1 MNAGKKMYQVAEP
14 HPSKDG
20 REPKPEL
27 LDSPADKEA
36 VLTELLVKRHK
47 NQSAFARPD
56 ISGQIVGKILALSYR
71 LKVFIAWPHHEAVVF
86 RDLMSITDLQYLR
99 PARGLFHDLR
109 VIIRI
114 GNITLF
120 DDAGRLDC
128 QPNQRFVGV
137 YGRFGIMLAAFETH
151 CHRSD
156 IIKIFKQRSLK
167 LFFDAEEESYG
178 QLGRKSAVTH
188 RVADGRKRHALC
200 RCRMQIK
207 GKDLTACR
215 IEYRHYRSQELHL
228 FAVLGKLRREL
239 RARVVSGN
247 IGIGPVAV
255 QVLVD
260 EPDPFLH
267 CSCVSGK
274 EKNSPVTPIL
284 ERRKFHGDS
293 ASRTNSRGLIAVNTA
308 KNHERR
314 AFGFRPER
322 SDQMLALGDN
332 FRCLGYRV
340 HRSAILLCKYRTA
353 RVMTDSDTLTGTVK
367 GPGQLPQEY
376 TFITRDNSRVR
387 IGEFVYYEAEAE
399 SETRRIV
406 GTVKARKLIR
416 GLPDDFLSEPDIRPS
431 EVAAILGIDP
441 NPEVYEITV
450 ETIGYFS
457 LSLGDFV
464 NPRIPPNPGDA
475 VRLASADT
483 LASVLSPC
491 REGEAGSAH
500 IGSLLTRDAGEVP
513 IVLSVKDVVS
523 THLAILAS
531 TGSGKSYTAGVL
543 VEEMLRPYNRAAVLI
558 VDPHGEYHTTA
569 SIQGDEQF
577 LGADGY
583 RPEVKIFTPER
594 IKVRFSSLTEGDIRY
609 LLPDGTSDK
618 MLHFLRQAFRSL
630 LEKLRAEGRKEYL
643 YNYFDLRDEV
653 QRQQYGKDERD
664 AGDGGNVSSI
674 QGLLWRLDS
683 RFDQADSI
691 FHPHE
696 HIELG
701 DLYRPGR
708 VTILDLS
715 DIEQSLQQV
724 IVGTLLRRVKKARE
738 QTVRGHAKSGENFL
752 DYPVFTLLE
761 EAHRFAPA
769 GSSVVSTNVLKQI
782 LSEGRKFGVGI
793 GLITQRPGKLDQDVL
808 SQCMTQI
815 IMRIVNP
822 IDQQTIA
829 QSVEGTGRAM
839 LAELPALTKG
849 QAIISGV
856 GINTPVMCR
865 IRPRLTAHGGET
877 FDAPAQW
884 LKWHNEGR
892 ENREQDAAPYL
903 KPNSDKKPEKL
914 GKIRI

>member
-1 MNAGKKMYQVAEP
+1 M
-14 HPSKDG
+14 
-20 REPKPEL
+20 
-27 LDSPADKEA
+27 A
-36 VLTELLVKRHK
+36 V
-47 NQSAFARPD
+47 
-56 ISGQIVGKILALSYR
+56 
-71 LKVFIAWPHHEAVVF
+71 
-86 RDLMSITDLQYLR
+86 
-99 PARGLFHDLR
+99 
-109 VIIRI
+109 
-114 GNITLF
+114 
-120 DDAGRLDC
+120 
-128 QPNQRFVGV
+128 
-137 YGRFGIMLAAFETH
+137 
-151 CHRSD
+151 SD
-156 IIKIFKQRSLK
+156 I
-167 LFFDAEEESYG
+167 
-178 QLGRKSAVTH
+178 
-188 RVADGRKRHALC
+188 
-200 RCRMQIK
+200 
-207 GKDLTACR
+207 
-215 IEYRHYRSQELHL
+215 
-228 FAVLGKLRREL
+228 
-239 RARVVSGN
+239 
-247 IGIGPVAV
+247 
-255 QVLVD
+255 
-260 EPDPFLH
+260 
-267 CSCVSGK
+267 
-274 EKNSPVTPIL
+274 
-284 ERRKFHGDS
+284 
-293 ASRTNSRGLIAVNTA
+293 
-308 KNHERR
+308 
-314 AFGFRPER
+314 
-322 SDQMLALGDN
+322 
-332 FRCLGYRV
+332 
-340 HRSAILLCKYRTA
+340 
-353 RVMTDSDTLTGTVK
+353 LTGTVK

-387 IGEFVYYEAEAE
+387 IGEFVYYEAVAEAE
-399 SETRRIV
+399 SRRII
-406 GTVKARKLIR
+406 GTVKSRKLIR
-416 GLPDDFLSEPDIRPS
+416 GLPDDFLSEPGIPPA
-431 EVAAILGIDP
+431 EVAEILGIDP

-457 LSLGDFV
+457 PKLGDFV

-475 VRLASADT
+475 VSLASAET
-483 LASVLSPC
+483 LASVLSP
-491 REGEAGSAH
+491 RQEGEAGSAH

-523 THLAILAS
+523 THVAILAS

-558 VDPHGEYHTTA
+558 VDPHGEYHTLA

-577 LGADGY
+577 AGAGGY

-618 MLHFLRQAFRSL
+618 MLHFLRQAYRSL
-630 LEKLRAEGRKEYL
+630 QEKLRAEGRKEYL

-691 FHPHE
+691 FHAHE

-724 IVGTLLRRVKKARE
+724 IVGTLLRRVNKARE
-738 QTVRGHAKSGENFL
+738 QTVRGHTTSGENFL

-769 GSSVVSTNVLKQI
+769 GSNVVSTNVLKQI

-829 QSVEGTGRAM
+829 QSVEGAGRAM

-865 IRPRLTAHGGET
+865 IRPRLTTHGGET

-884 LKWHNEGR
+884 LKWHNEGQAKR
-892 ENREQDAAPYL
+892 DQDSAPYL
-903 KPNSDKKPEKL
+903 KPDSEKKPEKL
-914 GKIRI
+914 GRIRI